1 MELKEKMAGI
11 LKALVTAYI
20 ITGVMLLCIAFAL
33 YKFGISENVVNILI
47 IVVYVVASFV
57 GGIVVGKAVKEQRFI
72 WGIILGIVYMLII
85 GIMSVIINGEI
96 DISAGSTLTA
106 FILCVCGGMA
116 GGMLS

>member
-1 MELKEKMAGI
+1 
-11 LKALVTAYI
+11 
-20 ITGVMLLCIAFAL
+20 
-33 YKFGISENVVNILI
+33 
-47 IVVYVVASFV
+47 
-57 GGIVVGKAVKEQRFI
+57 
-72 WGIILGIVYMLII
+72 MLII